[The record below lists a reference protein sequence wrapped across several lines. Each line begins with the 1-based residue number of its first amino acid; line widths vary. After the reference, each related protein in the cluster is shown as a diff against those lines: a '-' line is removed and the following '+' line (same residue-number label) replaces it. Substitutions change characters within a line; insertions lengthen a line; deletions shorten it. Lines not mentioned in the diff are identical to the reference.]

1 MTEKSNTDT
10 IPSGVVVLVL
20 VLAFILLLSGV
31 LYSLSAVGTI

>member
-10 IPSGVVVLVL
+10 TPSGVVVLVL